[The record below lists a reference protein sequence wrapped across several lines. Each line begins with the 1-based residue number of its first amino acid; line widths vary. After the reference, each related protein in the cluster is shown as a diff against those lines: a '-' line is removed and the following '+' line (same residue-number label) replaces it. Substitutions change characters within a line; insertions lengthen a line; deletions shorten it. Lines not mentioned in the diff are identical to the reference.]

1 MALTD
6 ERRESL
12 LAYCKLTE
20 LADDPE
26 VKLLIPIFYAGAVGY
41 MEGAG
46 VTRSESD
53 ANRAALYDLC
63 VNAMVLDDWDN
74 RDTKEPVS
82 QAAENPA
89 FRRSLNQLKRTE
101 PAVSDSDT

>member
-6 ERRESL
+6 ERKDSL

-26 VKLLIPIFYAGAVGY
+26 VEALIPAFYEAAVGY

-46 VTRSESD
+46 IMAACLILNIRPCRRTRPLAARQLLNGSWMPLPSTDSLVT
-53 ANRAALYDLC
+53 ALVPNICRICSGWQPTRLC
-63 VNAMVLDDWDN
+63 
-74 RDTKEPVS
+74 S
-82 QAAENPA
+82 
-89 FRRSLNQLKRTE
+89 TE
-101 PAVSDSDT
+101 I